1 MDKLHTSGEYVSNF
15 GLNFKLRA
23 SEVGSNLHKVK
34 IYISGEGEGEDKQIG
49 YFIIDSYTK
58 TIYRGLRHGS
68 LFTLMGIDPSDE
80 YNYEVHMHLIER
92 HNLFIKKRFESFC
105 IDHVLGDKYYY
116 LDKDDQVK
124 LSNRKKG
131 EEDVRIKNFLAFPT
145 PELAVRAKNYNN
157 RVHRYLLLWLYQNNS
172 ELNSE
177 FDANEVCYYLETKDD
192 YTFECKIKEWTEE
205 EDVDDKDLIY
215 ETPETGPLMTGL
227 EYCGFKDL
235 LNRGYGRSLDAVIE
249 DQNL

>member
-1 MDKLHTSGEYVSNF
+1 MDKLHTSGVNVSNF
-15 GLNFKLRA
+15 GLNFKIRA

-34 IYISGEGEGEDKQIG
+34 IYVSGEGEGEDKQIG
-49 YFIIDSYTK
+49 YFIIDTYTK

-68 LFTLMGIDPSDE
+68 LFTLLGINPSDE

-92 HNLFIKKRFESFC
+92 HNLFIKKRFNKFK
-105 IDHVLGDKYYY
+105 IDDVLDDKYYY
-116 LDKDDQVK
+116 LDENGKVK
-124 LSNRKKG
+124 ISNRNKY

-145 PELAVRAKNYNN
+145 PELAVRAKNYN

-227 EYCGFKDL
+227 EYYGFIDL
-235 LNRGYGRSLDAVIE
+235 LQRGYGRSLDAVIE

>member
-1 MDKLHTSGEYVSNF
+1 MDKLHTSGVNVSNF
-15 GLNFKLRA
+15 GLNFKIRA

-34 IYISGEGEGEDKQIG
+34 IYISEEGEDKQIG
-49 YFIIDSYTK
+49 FFIIDTYSK

-68 LFTLMGIDPSDE
+68 LLTLMGINPSDE

-92 HNLFIKKRFESFC
+92 HNLFIKKRFKKFK

-116 LDKDDQVK
+116 LDKNGEVRI
-124 LSNRKKG
+124 SNRKIG

-145 PELAVRAKNYNN
+145 PELAVRAKNYNK
-157 RVHRYLLLWLYQNNS
+157 VHRYLLLWLHQNNS

-177 FDANEVCYYLETKDD
+177 FDANDVCYYLETKDD
-192 YTFECKIKEWTEE
+192 YTFELKIKEWTQE

-215 ETPETGPLMTGL
+215 ETPETGPLMNGL
-227 EYCGFKDL
+227 ERYGFKDL
-235 LNRGYGRSLDAVIE
+235 LDRGYGRTLDKVIA
-249 DQNL
+249 DQRL

>member
-1 MDKLHTSGEYVSNF
+1 
-15 GLNFKLRA
+15 
-23 SEVGSNLHKVK
+23 
-34 IYISGEGEGEDKQIG
+34 
-49 YFIIDSYTK
+49 
-58 TIYRGLRHGS
+58 
-68 LFTLMGIDPSDE
+68 
-80 YNYEVHMHLIER
+80 MHLIER
-92 HNLFIKKRFESFC
+92 HNLFIKKRFNKFN
-105 IDHVLGDKYYY
+105 IDDILDDKYYY
-116 LDKDDQVK
+116 LDENGNVK
-124 LSNRKKG
+124 ISNRNKY

-145 PELAVRAKNYNN
+145 PELAVRAKNYNS

-192 YTFECKIKEWTEE
+192 YTFELKIKEWTQE

-227 EYCGFKDL
+227 EYYGFKDL
-235 LNRGYGRSLDAVIE
+235 LDRGYGRSLDAVIE

>member
-1 MDKLHTSGEYVSNF
+1 MDKLHTSGNNVSSF
-15 GLNFKLRA
+15 GLNFKIRA

-34 IYISGEGEGEDKQIG
+34 IYISEEGEDKQIG
-49 YFIIDSYTK
+49 FFIIDTYSK

-68 LFTLMGIDPSDE
+68 LLTLMGINPSDE

-92 HNLFIKKRFESFC
+92 HNLFIKKRFNKFN
-105 IDHVLGDKYYY
+105 IDDILGDKYYY
-116 LDKDDQVK
+116 LDENGNVK
-124 LSNRKKG
+124 ISNRNKY

-145 PELAVRAKNYNN
+145 AELAVRAKNYHN

-192 YTFECKIKEWTEE
+192 YTFELKIKEWTEE

-215 ETPETGPLMTGL
+215 ETPETGPLMKEL
-227 EYCGFKDL
+227 EYCGFIDL

>member
-1 MDKLHTSGEYVSNF
+1 MDKLHTSGVNVSNF
-15 GLNFKLRA
+15 GLNFKIRA

-34 IYISGEGEGEDKQIG
+34 IYVSEEGEDKQIG
-49 YFIIDSYTK
+49 FFIIDTYSK

-68 LFTLMGIDPSDE
+68 LLTLMGINPSDE

-92 HNLFIKKRFESFC
+92 HNLFINKRFNKFN
-105 IDHVLGDKYYY
+105 IDDILGDKYYY
-116 LDKDDQVK
+116 LDENCKVK
-124 LSNRKKG
+124 ISNRNKY

-145 PELAVRAKNYNN
+145 AELAVRAKNYHN

-192 YTFECKIKEWTEE
+192 YTFELKIKEWTPE

-227 EYCGFKDL
+227 EYHGFKDL
-235 LNRGYGRSLDAVIE
+235 LDRGYGRSLDAVIE

>member
-1 MDKLHTSGEYVSNF
+1 MDKLHTSGVTVSNF
-15 GLNFKLRA
+15 ALNFKIRA

-34 IYISGEGEGEDKQIG
+34 IYISEEGEDKQIG
-49 YFIIDSYTK
+49 FFIIDTYSK

-68 LFTLMGIDPSDE
+68 LLTLLGINPSDE

-92 HNLFIKKRFESFC
+92 HNLYLKKRFNKFK
-105 IDHVLGDKYYY
+105 IDDILGDKYYY
-116 LDKDDQVK
+116 LDENGNVK
-124 LSNRKKG
+124 ISNRNKY

-145 PELAVRAKNYNN
+145 AELAVRAKNYN

-177 FDANEVCYYLETKDD
+177 FDANETCYHLETKDD

-227 EYCGFKDL
+227 EHYGFKDIL
-235 LNRGYGRSLDAVIE
+235 DRGYGRSLDAVIE